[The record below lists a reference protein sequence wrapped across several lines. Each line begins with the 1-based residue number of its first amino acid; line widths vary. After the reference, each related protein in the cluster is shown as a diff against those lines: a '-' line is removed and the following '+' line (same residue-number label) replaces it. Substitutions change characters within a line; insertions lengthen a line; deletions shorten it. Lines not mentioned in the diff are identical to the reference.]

1 MSKIVAFLSKSKQ
14 EKAAEALRV
23 LEDAYAYYT
32 PAEAGFPQGDAP
44 GDSLVAEQS
53 ALGQMYAYYCAA

>member
-32 PAEAGFPQGDAP
+32 PAEAGSPRGDAP
-44 GDSLVAEQS
+44 VGEQS

>member
-32 PAEAGFPQGDAP
+32 PAEAGPPRSDAHP
-44 GDSLVAEQS
+44 GEQS